1 MGNSTSLRGLGG
13 GLGSGCRERGL
24 ERRDVVCVRG
34 VELLSCSQPSRA
46 VWKFEVGGVICY
58 KVVIGYRLISEVFS
72 SPNDSGIL

>member
-13 GLGSGCRERGL
+13 GLGLGCRERGL

-46 VWKFEVGGVICY
+46 VWKFEVGGVIC
-58 KVVIGYRLISEVFS
+58 
-72 SPNDSGIL
+72 